1 MSLWYGTC
9 SVWEGWALLGS
20 HFWPQNVHMQWV
32 QECVYTLVW
41 SHTDMFVANQIC
53 LAHANC
59 RSLSYSCWRWVRGI
73 EPAVCDRDDSGSIF
87 LFAVIVKHKLYTQN
101 NFHAHGYL
109 SHSAGRT
116 AQTYGSLCCSL
127 CAEDIHVVYLFK
139 SKRHIPNLGGPS
151 CLGYNK
157 NGTACIY
164 WAMFTSIQVHTCIS
178 MHTHSAWHV

>member
-9 SVWEGWALLGS
+9 SVWEGWPRLGS

-32 QECVYTLVW
+32 QECVYTLAW

-151 CLGYNK
+151 CLVTTKTEQHAYIELCLHPYK
-157 NGTACIY
+157 YI
-164 WAMFTSIQVHTCIS
+164 
-178 MHTHSAWHV
+178 HV